1 MTVVY
6 SDFSTVGNFVLR
18 GQRQHPE
25 IFFIVQLGL
34 LLRLKLLARGDSVVK
49 NPSAKKEM

>member
-18 GQRQHPE
+18 GQRQRLE
-25 IFFIVQLGL
+25 IFFYCSTWSA
-34 LLRLKLLARGDSVVK
+34 LKAEVTGKR
-49 NPSAKKEM
+49 